1 MLKVSNLQVSFKIE
15 EKEILVNIVEQALED
30 AKEENKRLASMTD
43 EEGTGMS
50 MVTFLQASKMVEKI
64 QAILDKIKGTST
76 TTEA

>member
-1 MLKVSNLQVSFKIE
+1 MAGYRFKIE

-64 QAILDKIKGTST
+64 QAILDKIKGTSNQA
-76 TTEA
+76 EA

>member
-1 MLKVSNLQVSFKIE
+1 MAGYRFKIE

-50 MVTFLQASKMVEKI
+50 MVTFLQASKMVENHI
-64 QAILDKIKGTST
+64 ILSKTRL
-76 TTEA
+76 

>member
-1 MLKVSNLQVSFKIE
+1 MAGYRFKIE
-15 EKEILVNIVEQALED
+15 EKEILVNIVEQALKD

>member
-1 MLKVSNLQVSFKIE
+1 MAGYRFKIE

-30 AKEENKRLASMTD
+30 AKEENKRLSSMTD